1 MKKSS
6 KPKSVKI
13 PSSKHFKI
21 EEFHCNDGTPV
32 PEEFY
37 DNVQELM
44 DNLEV
49 IREHFGYP
57 IKINSGYR
65 TPDYNKKIGGA
76 AKSQHLTASAADIR
90 MNVTPSKV
98 QEGIKELM
106 EEGKIKKGG
115 LGIYANFTHYDIGKH
130 RSW

>member
-1 MKKSS
+1 MDFLDRDRNYPPLKYFNRDEFDSPDEIGSGKNMDSAFLHQLD
-6 KPKSVKI
+6 KARDIAGI
-13 PSSKHFKI
+13 PF
-21 EEFHCNDGTPV
+21 
-32 PEEFY
+32 
-37 DNVQELM
+37 
-44 DNLEV
+44 
-49 IREHFGYP
+49 
-57 IKINSGYR
+57 KINSGYR

-90 MNVTPSKV
+90 MNVTPGKV

-130 RSW
+130 RTW

>member
-37 DNVQELM
+37 ENVQELM
-44 DNLEV
+44 TNLEI

-65 TPDYNKKIGGA
+65 TPGYNKKIGGA
-76 AKSQHLTASAADIR
+76 TKSQHLTASAADIR
-90 MNVTPSKV
+90 MNVTPAKV
-98 QEGIKELM
+98 QEGIKQLM
-106 EEGKIKKGG
+106 EDDKIKKGG
-115 LGIYANFTHYDIGKH
+115 LGIYANFTHYDIGKY
-130 RSW
+130 RTW